1 MIEVNYMDDK
11 ELNYINAIPGSGR
24 GKSKPT

>member
-11 ELNYINAIPGSGR
+11 ELNYINAIPGSWR
-24 GKSKPT
+24 GKSKLT